1 MARATI
7 VDGKKI
13 AADVKGTLAA
23 AVSEAGAT
31 PSLAVVLARGDAG
44 AASYTRALA
53 RAGDG
58 VGVRVVVYEL
68 EAEAEEAA
76 RVIAEANG
84 DPAVDGIILQKP
96 FAGREADAE
105 LAEIISV
112 DKDVDG
118 QTSASL
124 GLVWAGRPSFVPS
137 TAAAAVH
144 ILEVQGVEF
153 VGAEATVVGRSPVV
167 GKPVAALLVAR
178 HATVTICHTRTR
190 DLAAAC
196 RRADVLIAAAG
207 AAGLIS
213 GDMVKPGAAVIDCG
227 YNFTADGE
235 VVGDVAF
242 EEAREVASLINAAQ
256 GGVGPVTTALLLA
269 NVARAA
275 GVAASL

>member
-1 MARATI
+1 MAPATI
-7 VDGKKI
+7 VDGKEI
-13 AADVKGTLAA
+13 AADIKEKLAA

-31 PSLAVVLARGDAG
+31 PSLAIILARGDAG
-44 AASYTRALA
+44 AASYTKSLA
-53 RAGDG
+53 RAGEG
-58 VGVRVVVYEL
+58 VGVRVVVHEL
-68 EAEAEEAA
+68 EAEPEEAA
-76 RVIAEANG
+76 RAIAAAND
-84 DPAVDGIILQKP
+84 DPAVHGIILQKP
-96 FAGREADAE
+96 FAGRDADAD
-105 LAEIISV
+105 LAELISV

-124 GLVWAGRPSFVPS
+124 GLVWAGRPAFVPS

-144 ILEVQGVEF
+144 ILEAYGVDL
-153 VGAEATVVGRSPVV
+153 VGAEATVVGRSAVV

-190 DLAAAC
+190 DLGAAC
-196 RRADVLIAAAG
+196 RRADVLVAAAG
-207 AAGLIS
+207 APGLIT

-227 YNFTADGE
+227 YNFAEDGK

-242 EEAREVASLINAAQ
+242 DEAAEAASLINRAQ

-275 GVAASL
+275 GVAA